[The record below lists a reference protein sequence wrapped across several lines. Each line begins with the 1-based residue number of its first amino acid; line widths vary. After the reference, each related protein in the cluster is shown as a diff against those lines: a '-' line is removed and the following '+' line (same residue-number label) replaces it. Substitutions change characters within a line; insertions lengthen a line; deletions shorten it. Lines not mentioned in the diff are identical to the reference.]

1 MNTGVLVLT
10 REPMNLLIAST
21 SSMIAVGRRREFL
34 GIACLFAASG
44 ASGLMLEVV
53 WSRMLGWL
61 LGATTWSVM
70 TVLIAFIG
78 GLGLGGI
85 LWGRWAG
92 RSERPLRLFGL
103 MEIAIGLYS
112 LAMPIVFEALGSLF
126 AATTR
131 VVGESPPATLFVR
144 VLTAVLALAPPTLL
158 MGGTLPVLTRF
169 ATAQRSLPGRVA
181 GALYAANTA
190 GAVVGCFMAGCVF
203 LFWLGVIETNIVAA
217 FIDLAVG
224 AIALFWDRRTRIT
237 HALERD
243 RIAAEPV
250 ALGSTAL
257 AALSITTMSGFCGL
271 AYELLWTR
279 GLLAAITDDTTYA
292 FTLMLTAFL
301 AGHAAGAALAART
314 GSIERLRHGWR
325 RLGTA
330 QILAALTA
338 LLSLPLLV
346 AVRDPISSVTFL
358 EGMTF
363 WGARVPFHLILSLTV
378 FGPSAVF
385 LGASFTLAARLYVG
399 VGRPVAA
406 STGRL
411 YGLNT
416 LGAIL
421 GATATTAWLIPMLG
435 TQRAIIL
442 LAVLQAAQGAL
453 AILLSGGEGPGD
465 WQGRLYAAIAWT
477 LLVALA
483 CGLNQLFPLSDI
495 YAKQEPG
502 KLLTL
507 VEGAG
512 ATITVHQR
520 SPTDRVI
527 SINGVNVA
535 GTNPVLRRT
544 QKLQAHLPVCLH
556 PSPGSVLQIGFGSG
570 GTCYSVSLHAEVES
584 VDVIE
589 LNPDVLKVASA
600 WFSDINHRVLDDPR
614 VGVRIV
620 DAKSYVAVTDQTYDL
635 ILSDS
640 THPRF
645 RGNAALY
652 GRDYIADCSRCLRP
666 GGLLS
671 TWLPLYGLSTQD
683 IKGILKSFQSVFPH
697 VQVWYENFEPHENT
711 IVIASRQ
718 PITIDP
724 YSLSRRLAAEP
735 VAKDLA
741 DMGVV
746 STAQLLDFFML
757 GDHAVAE
764 FSRTGRLNTDDHP
777 RLEFLA
783 PRSLRRK
790 QSLIENFAALRR
802 AREPID
808 AYLADTGPLE
818 RASLARYYAG
828 TTWKLAGQSFELEGR
843 LAETLNAYKECI
855 RLNPED
861 TIVRKRIDLLHRLY
875 PTADR
880 VGVAPK
886 EDSRDR
892 K

>member
-1 MNTGVLVLT
+1 
-10 REPMNLLIAST
+10 
-21 SSMIAVGRRREFL
+21 
-34 GIACLFAASG
+34 
-44 ASGLMLEVV
+44 
-53 WSRMLGWL
+53 
-61 LGATTWSVM
+61 
-70 TVLIAFIG
+70 
-78 GLGLGGI
+78 
-85 LWGRWAG
+85 
-92 RSERPLRLFGL
+92 
-103 MEIAIGLYS
+103 
-112 LAMPIVFEALGSLF
+112 
-126 AATTR
+126 
-131 VVGESPPATLFVR
+131 
-144 VLTAVLALAPPTLL
+144 
-158 MGGTLPVLTRF
+158 
-169 ATAQRSLPGRVA
+169 
-181 GALYAANTA
+181 
-190 GAVVGCFMAGCVF
+190 
-203 LFWLGVIETNIVAA
+203 
-217 FIDLAVG
+217 
-224 AIALFWDRRTRIT
+224 
-237 HALERD
+237 
-243 RIAAEPV
+243 
-250 ALGSTAL
+250 
-257 AALSITTMSGFCGL
+257 
-271 AYELLWTR
+271 
-279 GLLAAITDDTTYA
+279 
-292 FTLMLTAFL
+292 
-301 AGHAAGAALAART
+301 
-314 GSIERLRHGWR
+314 
-325 RLGTA
+325 
-330 QILAALTA
+330 
-338 LLSLPLLV
+338 LV
-346 AVRDPISSVTFL
+346 AVRDPISSVSFL
-358 EGMTF
+358 EGMPF
-363 WGARVPFHLILSLTV
+363 WVARIPFHLAISLAV

-421 GATATTAWLIPMLG
+421 GATATTAWLVPMLG

-442 LAVLQAAQGAL
+442 LAVLQGVQGAL
-453 AILLSGGEGPGD
+453 AILLRGEGLGG
-465 WQGRLYAAIAWT
+465 WQGRLYAAIAWA

-483 CGLNQLFPLSDI
+483 CELNQLFPLSDI

-520 SPTDRVI
+520 GPTDRVI

-556 PSPGSVLQIGFGSG
+556 PSPRSVMQIGFGSG

-584 VDVIE
+584 IDVIE
-589 LNPDVLKVASA
+589 INPDVLKVASA
-600 WFSDINHRVLDDPR
+600 WFSDVNHRVLDDPR
-614 VGVRIV
+614 VRVRIV
-620 DAKSYVAVTDQTYDL
+620 DAKSFVAVTEQTYDL

-652 GRDYIADCSRCLRP
+652 GRDYIANCARRLRP

-683 IKGILKSFQSVFPH
+683 IKGILKSFQAVFPH

-741 DMGVV
+741 DMGVG
-746 STAQLLDFFML
+746 STTQLLDFFML

-790 QSLIENFAALRR
+790 QSLIENFAALRL

-808 AYLADTGPLE
+808 AYLAGAGPLE

-843 LAETLNAYKECI
+843 LAETLAAYTECI
-855 RLNPED
+855 RLNPD
-861 TIVRKRIDLLHRLY
+861 DAIIRKRIDLLHRLY
-875 PTADR
+875 PTSDR
-880 VGVAPK
+880 AGVPPK
-886 EDSRDR
+886 EDSHDR
-892 K
+892 N